1 VAELER
7 ICGLWFAMGGA
18 VEPEAVATPLEAS
31 ATSPRG
37 ESDLPVAGVDPLR
50 DRGDDPEPRP
60 HGLADDGVAPL
71 PTRAPSTGQPE
82 PPPEIH
88 QLLVYEERRRRTVPP
103 RDAMMTRVDVMTG
116 PMFRT
121 RVADAWVAAS
131 VESGRAHGFSGAFA
145 IGVLPATTRGVVDAV
160 DVPMGAG
167 AILRG
172 RLRKRAMYASVGL
185 LAGMMIHHARNTETG
200 VVRRVDPD
208 FRLPIRFAWTIASI
222 GLSLA
227 LEQGFSVR
235 DRSYARRGAVVWERK
250 AYRVGLSIGLH
261 WDIVHKSSKIPGG
274 SAGRRRAGG
283 K

>member
-1 VAELER
+1 MAVFVLIPA
-7 ICGLWFAMGGA
+7 ISFAMA
-18 VEPEAVATPLEAS
+18 AEPAPVAAPLQSEAPPS
-31 ATSPRG
+31 GPRRDA
-37 ESDLPVAGVDPLR
+37 DLPVDGADPLR
-50 DRGDDPEPRP
+50 DRGD
-60 HGLADDGVAPL
+60 ADEDVPPTIGVDGVEPM
-71 PTRAPSTGQPE
+71 PTHAPSPRGAE
-82 PPPEIH
+82 AAPEIR
-88 QLLVYEERRRRTVPP
+88 QPLRYAEKRRRVIPP
-103 RDAMMTRVDVMTG
+103 RDAIMTRVDVMTG

-121 RVADAWVAAS
+121 RVADAWIAAS

-145 IGVLPATTRGVVDAV
+145 IGVLPASTRGVVDAV

-172 RLRKRAMYASVGL
+172 RLRKRPMYASVGL
-185 LAGMMIHHARNTETG
+185 LAGVMIHHARNTETG
-200 VVRRVDPD
+200 LERRVDPD

-222 GLSLA
+222 GLSVG

-261 WDIVHKSSKIPGG
+261 WDIVHESSRF
-274 SAGRRRAGG
+274 SGRRGRRG